1 MSTQPAQMTAP
12 GLKAGTIPRTLRE
25 FPRNP
30 IKFCQ
35 ELVEK
40 YGDVVRFWIGPY
52 LVHLITNPDDIKH
65 VLQDNNQNYVK
76 GRIYEAFKP
85 IIGNGLLTSEESPGG
100 ERDDWPIQAFVTIRS
115 TNSSPCSQSSR
126 RSCWMSGRNA

>member
-85 IIGNGLLTSEESPGG
+85 IIGNGLLTSEG
-100 ERDDWPIQAFVTIRS
+100 EVLAARETIGQS
-115 TNSSPCSQSSR
+115 KLSSR
-126 RSCWMSGRNA
+126 